1 MPQSQHK
8 DAVVLTCLID
18 DTGIFIRWLFKSQS
32 LLLMDRVKLSQ
43 GSSIL
48 TIDPARREDAGDF
61 QGEVFNPISSSKSG
75 PLRLDVQYDSTLQ
88 SPGLSDEAIAGIV
101 IGILAGVA
109 LIAALVYFPYVRK
122 TEGAR
127 DQRDLT

>member
-1 MPQSQHK
+1 
-8 DAVVLTCLID
+8 
-18 DTGIFIRWLFKSQS
+18 
-32 LLLMDRVKLSQ
+32 MDRVKLSQ
-43 GSSIL
+43 GNSFL
-48 TIDPARREDAGDF
+48 TIDPTRREDAGDF

-88 SPGLSDEAIAGIV
+88 SPGLSDEAIAGLV

-109 LIAALVYFPYVRK
+109 LIAALAYFLYVRK
-122 TEGAR
+122 TGGES